1 MQPQGQFP
9 GQGRTLGEPAVVPQE
24 PPRTPQSQPQPA
36 QQSQFREEDI
46 KSLMDLGV
54 GRAEAIQYLEVAGGN
69 VETAASMLF
78 QG

>member
-1 MQPQGQFP
+1 MAPVGHFP
-9 GQGRTLGEPAVVPQE
+9 GQGRTLGDPPAAPQQQ
-24 PPRTPQSQPQPA
+24 PSTPQPAPQPA
-36 QQSQFREEDI
+36 QQSQFKEEDI

-69 VETAASMLF
+69 VEAAASMLF